1 MKFKDATMEDY
12 DVAFDYIV
20 KLWTYNTYDKDEIR
34 EVYREVLAD
43 ENSFA
48 FFLMDDDGRY
58 HGFCHGDYFLTFW
71 MSGLTCY
78 VSSIISNEDERGMGY
93 GWMFMDHAVELAK
106 ARGCK
111 AVTLESGTPRT
122 DAHEFYKKY
131 GFEMGCYG
139 FDKNL

>member
-58 HGFCHGDYFLTFW
+58 HESRFSQARASQSSYGCGRVGDGFSWIRY
-71 MSGLTCY
+71 
-78 VSSIISNEDERGMGY
+78 R
-93 GWMFMDHAVELAK
+93 
-106 ARGCK
+106 
-111 AVTLESGTPRT
+111 
-122 DAHEFYKKY
+122 
-131 GFEMGCYG
+131 
-139 FDKNL
+139 

>member
-43 ENSFA
+43 ENSFV
-48 FFLMDDDGRY
+48 FFLIDDDSRY

-71 MSGLTCY
+71 MSDLTCY
-78 VSSIISNEDERGMGY
+78 VSSIISNKDERGMGY
-93 GWMFMDHAVELAK
+93 GWMLMDHAVELAK

-111 AVTLESGTPRT
+111 AVTLRV
-122 DAHEFYKKY
+122 
-131 GFEMGCYG
+131 
-139 FDKNL
+139 